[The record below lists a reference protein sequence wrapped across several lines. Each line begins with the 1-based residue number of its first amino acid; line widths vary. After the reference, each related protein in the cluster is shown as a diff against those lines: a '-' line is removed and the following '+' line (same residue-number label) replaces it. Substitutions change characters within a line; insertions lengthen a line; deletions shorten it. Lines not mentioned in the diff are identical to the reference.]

1 LETGFS
7 MRFTLTAFLPAIL
20 FFCSCG
26 QSIEEIEKLPIDEKG
41 KALYENNCASC
52 HGVDGKMG
60 NSGAKDLSES
70 TLTDQE
76 TINAI
81 LYGNEKGMPP
91 FKDQLGSE
99 ENITLLLAYV
109 KSLRK

>member
-1 LETGFS
+1 
-7 MRFTLTAFLPAIL
+7 
-20 FFCSCG
+20 
-26 QSIEEIEKLPIDEKG
+26 
-41 KALYENNCASC
+41 
-52 HGVDGKMG
+52 MG

-76 TINAI
+76 TINVI
-81 LYGNEKGMPP
+81 LDGNEKGMPP

>member
-1 LETGFS
+1 MTTTRASPLTTTLLS
-7 MRFTLTAFLPAIL
+7 SLTAVLLPLSAQAGDDNQKYHDL
-20 FFCSCG
+20 F
-26 QSIEEIEKLPIDEKG
+26 QQ
-41 KALYENNCASC
+41 NCASC